1 MFDMMTISFVDEQ
14 EIAPCSPSLKF
25 DDLCAGIIHMD
36 NKKLD
41 ANLLISLEALL
52 AERNVTKAADRLGI
66 SQPALSAQLKRL
78 RDLFGDPLLLPA
90 QRGMIPTKVALALE
104 EPLHRALEG
113 VREVVAAGAPFDPA
127 SATESFSVAGSDYI
141 HAVWTAPF
149 AQWMTQ
155 TAPQCRIACHAVDR
169 SQVTAQLER
178 GEIDVAFL
186 TPEAAPDNLRSR
198 KLLEER
204 YVVIGRADHPKLK
217 RQMDLGTFCALDH
230 VLVSP
235 RGGAFEGATDI
246 ALAALGTKRRVALSV
261 ASFLLVPEI
270 VRQSDMIALV
280 PQRLVAGRKGL
291 FVSEPPLDVPGF
303 TILMLWHDRT
313 TNDPA
318 QRWLR
323 QELLH
328 GGGGLPPR

>member
-1 MFDMMTISFVDEQ
+1 
-14 EIAPCSPSLKF
+14 
-25 DDLCAGIIHMD
+25 MD
-36 NKKLD
+36 SKKLD
-41 ANLLISLEALL
+41 ANLLVSLETLL
-52 AERNVTKAADRLGI
+52 AERNVTKAAERLGI

-90 QRGMIPTKVALALE
+90 QRGMVPTKVALALQ

-113 VREVVAAGAPFDPA
+113 VREVVAAGSPFDLMRA
-127 SATESFSVAGSDYI
+127 AESFAIAGSDYI

-149 AQWMTQ
+149 AQWMGGS
-155 TAPQCRIACHAVDR
+155 APHCRIACHAVDR
-169 SQVTAQLER
+169 GRIEAQLER
-178 GEIDVAFL
+178 GEIDIAFL
-186 TPEAAPDNLRSR
+186 TPEAAPDNLRSC
-198 KLLEER
+198 KLLDER
-204 YVVIGRADHPKLK
+204 YVVIGRAAHPRLK
-217 RQMDLGTFCALDH
+217 RRLDLGTFCALDH

-246 ALAALGTKRRVALSV
+246 ALAALGAKRRVALSV

-280 PQRLVAGRKGL
+280 PERLVAGRTDL
-291 FVSEPPLDVPGF
+291 TVSEPPLAVPGF

-323 QELLH
+323 QQLLR
-328 GGGGLPPR
+328 GGQQMTPI

>member
-1 MFDMMTISFVDEQ
+1 
-14 EIAPCSPSLKF
+14 
-25 DDLCAGIIHMD
+25 MD
-36 NKKLD
+36 SKKLD
-41 ANLLISLEALL
+41 ANLLVSLEALL

-90 QRGMIPTKVALALE
+90 QRGMIPTKVALALQ

-113 VREVVAAGAPFDPA
+113 VREVVAAGSPFDPA
-127 SATESFSVAGSDYI
+127 SAEESFAIAGSDYM

-149 AQWMTQ
+149 SQWMAKS
-155 TAPQCRIACHAVDR
+155 APHCRIACHTVDR
-169 SQVTAQLER
+169 SRVAAQLER
-178 GEIDVAFL
+178 GEIDIAFL

-204 YVVIGRADHPKLK
+204 YVVIGRIDHPKLK
-217 RQMDLGTFCALDH
+217 RQLDLGTFCALDH

-235 RGGAFEGATDI
+235 RGGSFEGATDI
-246 ALAALGTKRRVALSV
+246 ALEALGANRRVALSV
-261 ASFLLVPEI
+261 ANFLLVPEI

-280 PQRLVAGRKGL
+280 PERLIAGRSDL
-291 FVSEPPLDVPGF
+291 FVSEPPLVVPGF
-303 TILMLWHDRT
+303 SILMLWHDRT

-323 QELLH
+323 QQLLN
-328 GGGGLPPR
+328 GGQ